1 MSAAVVIGDSFHL
14 MNMPVVLTAQQRIA
28 WGTRRIAVS
37 THYVA
42 ANSAVHIKYLVTP
55 AVPAVAGAAVPCFYS
70 DAQLTAAGAVG
81 SLRLGVWWVMPA
93 GLVRKIARPNL

>member
-42 ANSAVHIKYLVTP
+42 ANSAVNITSTWSHQQFQQLLVPLCHASIVTH
-55 AVPAVAGAAVPCFYS
+55 S
-70 DAQLTAAGAVG
+70 
-81 SLRLGVWWVMPA
+81 SLRRVQ
-93 GLVRKIARPNL
+93 